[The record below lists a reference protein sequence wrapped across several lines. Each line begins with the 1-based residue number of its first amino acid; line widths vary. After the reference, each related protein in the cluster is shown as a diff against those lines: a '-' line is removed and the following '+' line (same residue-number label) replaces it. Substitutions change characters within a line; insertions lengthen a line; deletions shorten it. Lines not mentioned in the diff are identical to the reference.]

1 MKNIGQNDSS
11 QKQAATFLM
20 RLPLSRLSF
29 RLQIIVLGTLAVV
42 LLLAVLVGTFT
53 AFQYRTSAVL
63 INERMYLSETAH
75 ELASAY
81 EQKAQFEAQTGLPGI
96 ENPSTSISNP
106 LSRISHLALEGKE
119 GLQGGFYSL
128 SENALV
134 GYSSSDDPTISAQ
147 AVAAAISAN
156 DRDEILGIA
165 RQAALAGKTS
175 DQTLT
180 SNRETVLIEA
190 VPIEGPRGPAGSA
203 WAIRRLIV
211 IPGSNRFRAYLF
223 TAGLG
228 AAALG
233 CVILTLLVVRNLQS
247 GVRKVETGLKG
258 LEENLASRIPT
269 DSDPDEI
276 RRIADAVNRLGATL
290 RENIEH
296 EKQIEDRLRHA
307 ERLAALGRLVAGV
320 AHEVRNPLATIRL
333 RVQMCQRAAANIQ
346 VFESCAVAL
355 EEIERLNGMVNRLLS
370 FAQPVQLHAEP
381 SNLCRL
387 VEQRLEIFRE
397 KAQHAG
403 IRFVTNFNDTC
414 ATLQVDRG
422 RLAQV
427 FDNTIQNAMDAMS
440 DSGGT
445 LWVSVLPEAKTSAG
459 VGAVCAEFRDT
470 GKGMS
475 PDVINRI
482 FDPFFTTKPSGTGLG
497 LSICHELVRAHR
509 GEIQVDSIEGHG
521 TTLRILLPLGREE
534 VTA

>member
-1 MKNIGQNDSS
+1 MNNIGQNDSGKRRS
-11 QKQAATFLM
+11 ASLLM

-63 INERMYLSETAH
+63 NNERVYLSETTH
-75 ELASAY
+75 ELATTY
-81 EQKAQFEAQTGLPGI
+81 EEKAQFEAQLGVPGLGK
-96 ENPSTSISNP
+96 PSASISEA
-106 LSRISHLALEGKE
+106 LTLVSHVALEGKE
-119 GLQGGFYSL
+119 GVQGGFYSRA
-128 SENALV
+128 EDVLV
-134 GYSSSDDPTISAQ
+134 GYSSSEESGGPGRT
-147 AVAAAISAN
+147 VAEAISAS
-156 DRDEILGIA
+156 DRDQVLKIA
-165 RQAALAGKTS
+165 RLAAATGKTLE
-175 DQTLT
+175 QTLT
-180 SNRETVLIEA
+180 SNRETLLIEA
-190 VPIEGPRGPAGSA
+190 VPIEGPHGPTGSA
-203 WAIRRLIV
+203 WALRRLIV
-211 IPGSNRFRAYLF
+211 IPGSNRFRAYLL

-228 AAALG
+228 AAAFA

-290 RENIEH
+290 RENLEH

-333 RVQMCQRAAANIQ
+333 RVQMCQRAAANLQ

-403 IRFVTNFNDTC
+403 IRFVTNFSDTC
-414 ATLQVDRG
+414 ATLQLDRG
-422 RLAQV
+422 RIAQV

-459 VGAVCAEFRDT
+459 IEAVCAEFRDT

-534 VTA
+534 VTV